1 MSRYRYKATPRFWR
15 SYARLTPAQQESVK
29 ATWQTFRDDP
39 FDPRLRTHKIQ
50 RLSAAAGRTVWTV
63 VIESDLRA
71 VFIVEGNTVTTL
83 DIGSHA
89 IYKP

>member
-1 MSRYRYKATPRFWR
+1 MSRYRYKAAPKFWRNYAKLTPRQR
-15 SYARLTPAQQESVK
+15 QSVVTAWK
-29 ATWQTFRDDP
+29 IFHEDP

-50 RLSAAAGRTVWTV
+50 RLSAAAKRTVYAV
-63 VIESDLRA
+63 EIEADLRA
-71 VFIVEGNTVTTL
+71 VFILDGETVMTL